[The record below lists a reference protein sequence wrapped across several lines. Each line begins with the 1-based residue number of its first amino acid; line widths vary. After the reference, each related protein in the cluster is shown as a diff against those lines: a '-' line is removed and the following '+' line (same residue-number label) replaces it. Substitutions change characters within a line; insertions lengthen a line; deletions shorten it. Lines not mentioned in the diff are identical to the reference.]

1 MTCACH
7 ASPPPEDTDPARD
20 PRWRRVLWLALGIN
34 LALFGVELWAGLASG
49 SVSLLADAVDFAG
62 DAANYG
68 LSLAVMSMA
77 LVWRSRAAW
86 VKGAS
91 MFGYG
96 LFVVFK
102 GVWAAWQGGVPE
114 AMTMGVVGFVALLAN
129 AGVAA
134 MLYAW
139 REGDA
144 NMRSVWLCSRND
156 ALANLAVMLAALG
169 VFGTASAWP
178 DLAVAAVM
186 AALALSAGASV
197 MRQARAELAL
207 ASADSPVPGRGETP
221 AADGQANRCGVS
233 SGP

>member
-1 MTCACH
+1 MAC
-7 ASPPPEDTDPARD
+7 SCPPPTPTAPGDTAADHAVDPAADAASGPPCDPSAD

-34 LALFGVELWAGLASG
+34 LALFAIELWAGLASG

-62 DAANYG
+62 DAANYA

-86 VKGAS
+86 FKGAC

-96 LFVVFK
+96 LFVVGK
-102 GVWAAWQGGVPE
+102 GLWAIRHGGVPE
-114 AMTMGVVGFVALLAN
+114 ALVMGVIGFLALLAN
-129 AGVAA
+129 TGVAA

-169 VFGTASAWP
+169 VFGTATAWP

-186 AALALSAGASV
+186 AALGLSAGWSV
-197 MRQARAELAL
+197 MRQARAELSD
-207 ASADSPVPGRGETP
+207 ASGHNPV
-221 AADGQANRCGVS
+221 
-233 SGP
+233 

>member
-1 MTCACH
+1 MTCHCH
-7 ASPPPEDTDPARD
+7 DTCTASTPAATDPSAT

-34 LALFGVELWAGLASG
+34 LALFGIELWAGLASG

-62 DAANYG
+62 DAANYA

-86 VKGAS
+86 FKGAC

-96 LFVVFK
+96 LFVVGK
-102 GVWAAWQGGVPE
+102 GLWAIRHGGVPE
-114 AMTMGVVGFVALLAN
+114 ALVMGVIGFLALLAN

-186 AALALSAGASV
+186 AALALSAGWSV
-197 MRQARAELAL
+197 MRQARAELSGRAV
-207 ASADSPVPGRGETP
+207 DKPV
-221 AADGQANRCGVS
+221 
-233 SGP
+233 

>member
-1 MTCACH
+1 MPCPCHDTCTP
-7 ASPPPEDTDPARD
+7 SPPDATDPSTA

-34 LALFGVELWAGLASG
+34 LALFVIELWAGLASG

-62 DAANYG
+62 DAANYA

-86 VKGAS
+86 FKGAC

-96 LFVVFK
+96 LFVVGK
-102 GVWAAWQGGVPE
+102 GLWAIRHGGVPE
-114 AMTMGVVGFVALLAN
+114 ALMMGVIGFLALLAN

-169 VFGTASAWP
+169 VFGTGSAWP

-186 AALALSAGASV
+186 AALALSAGGSV
-197 MRQARAELAL
+197 MRQARAELLGTAGH
-207 ASADSPVPGRGETP
+207 PPG
-221 AADGQANRCGVS
+221 
-233 SGP
+233 